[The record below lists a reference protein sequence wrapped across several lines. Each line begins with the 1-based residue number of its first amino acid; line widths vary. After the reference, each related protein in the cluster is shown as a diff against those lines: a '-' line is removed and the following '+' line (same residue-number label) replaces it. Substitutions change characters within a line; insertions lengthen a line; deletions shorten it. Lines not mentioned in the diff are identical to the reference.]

1 MEADLAQLKQYRRK
15 WVGVSIVVLMGLAL
29 SGMLNVLHAPKQGG
43 VVAMVIGGW
52 PPVAVF
58 LCIELVSRIPAT
70 SRLLAWLGTVPA
82 VAVTLMAFYVSFE
95 HQLSYIR
102 GLGFEG
108 STALI
113 LPLTIDGVMM
123 VATVKLYEVSTS
135 VRRMRV
141 KIADAVTAAEVDA
154 MPKPAPAAQPIAQRP
169 SKRGRRPG
177 EQPNQPKRRIHPGG
191 APGASAPA
199 SKGTPKS
206 APVTAPTV
214 EVVEIGEPAMAAET
228 LSE

>member
-1 MEADLAQLKQYRRK
+1 MNADVVKLKQDRRK
-15 WVGVSIVVLMGLAL
+15 WVGVSVVVLMGLAL

-102 GLGFEG
+102 GLGF
-108 STALI
+108 
-113 LPLTIDGVMM
+113 
-123 VATVKLYEVSTS
+123 
-135 VRRMRV
+135 
-141 KIADAVTAAEVDA
+141 
-154 MPKPAPAAQPIAQRP
+154 
-169 SKRGRRPG
+169 
-177 EQPNQPKRRIHPGG
+177 
-191 APGASAPA
+191 
-199 SKGTPKS
+199 
-206 APVTAPTV
+206 
-214 EVVEIGEPAMAAET
+214 
-228 LSE
+228 